1 MRKNLIPLG
10 IFIALSLTIPLF
22 IIVFENLSSFMYIPS
37 RQWNI
42 PSYPIDESGEVQ
54 HENYLV
60 LKVSPNF
67 PLLFWRLI
75 TYDYYDSFRWRMTTL
90 STSFGTPQHPSNATK
105 IFTAEL
111 NATTDEFYLPT
122 PSPTSIIFNLT
133 LTPNVKFR
141 LFFDEAAGFY
151 KIRITESATQVKV
164 VYQVSWNSF
173 EIQENTI
180 SLNDTPEDIR
190 KTYLQLP
197 DSLPVEVKLLAK
209 NLTTILTKNSTLN
222 VFDQTIH
229 DVEYII
235 NNFEYDFD
243 LFTGRTPRSIS
254 GDWVLTFLKQ
264 KKGICIDAATVLTV
278 ILRCQGIPARVCCGF
293 KPSCIVSDN
302 VRYYSIDAHALTEVY
317 LPPYGWVQFDATPTG
332 NLDHLLEDVPPFRP
346 RRNQGPP
353 IYLLRTLTPDIL
365 IRREENQIKGLITTN
380 INENINASVRI
391 SLDNQTIATVKTD
404 AGGSF
409 TYVYKPDE
417 ELRKRTLTFDVESK
431 NLTLKQE
438 VYIAARTYLNATI
451 IKRESFGN
459 LLIIS
464 AHLFDD
470 KMLPLKGQ
478 TIIIENLGLSS
489 QTGNDGK
496 TEFSLDF
503 PQEILPED
511 ISYIVS
517 FKGSNEYLGSRT
529 SIKIITEPNPII
541 FLLIFTAVCV
551 VILKENLIPK
561 SFTKDFRK
569 KDRAKVL
576 TKIPDSFFFEKDL
589 KKISSQLRI
598 CFPEIGDSLPKIWG
612 IKDKLL
618 INCYWENDLET
629 VSQDKLKIFVNNN
642 CVFEK
647 MVDGNRSFAFY
658 NVFDKKGLQ
667 KITAALYDESNNLKE
682 ATEITLCIVDY
693 REEIIRLYQMFLHT
707 LLKIDVNVKDYMTA
721 REIEH
726 LSQKIGADSLIA
738 GCITECFEEAEYS
751 HHSISR
757 KNYEKIYLALKE
769 SEVDVD

>member
-42 PSYPIDESGEVQ
+42 PFYPIDESGEVQ

-90 STSFGTPQHPSNATK
+90 STSFDPSQHPGNATK
-105 IFTAEL
+105 IFTVEL

-122 PSPTSIIFNLT
+122 PSPTSMIFNLT
-133 LTPNVKFR
+133 LSPNVKFR
-141 LFFDEAAGFY
+141 LFFDETAGFY
-151 KIRITESATQVKV
+151 KIRITESVTQVKV
-164 VYQVSWNSF
+164 VYKVSWNSLQ
-173 EIQENTI
+173 IQENTI

-197 DSLPVEVKLLAK
+197 DSLPVEVKLLAQS
-209 NLTTILTKNSTLN
+209 LENSTFN

-235 NNFEYDFD
+235 NNFEYDLD
-243 LFTGRTPRSIS
+243 LFSGRTQRVIFR
-254 GDWVLTFLKQ
+254 DWVLTFLNR
-264 KKGICIDAATVLTV
+264 KKGICIDSATALTV

-293 KPSCIVSDN
+293 KPSRIVTDN
-302 VRYYSIDAHALTEVY
+302 VLYYSIDAHALTEVY

-332 NLDHLLEDVPPFRP
+332 DLEHLPEDVPPFRP

-391 SLDNQTIATVKTD
+391 FLDNQTIATVKTD
-404 AGGSF
+404 TDGSF

-438 VYIAARTYLNATI
+438 VQIVARTYLNATI
-451 IKRESFGN
+451 IKKESFGN

-478 TIIIENLGLSS
+478 TITIENLKLSS
-489 QTGNDGK
+489 QTDNDGK
-496 TEFSLDF
+496 AEFSLDF

-517 FKGSNEYLGSRT
+517 FRGSNEYLGSSAST
-529 SIKIITEPNPII
+529 KIISAPNPII
-541 FLLIFTAVCV
+541 FLFIFTAVCV

-561 SFTKDFRK
+561 SFIKDFRK
-569 KDRAKVL
+569 KDSAKVL
-576 TKIPDSFFFEKDL
+576 TKTPDAVFSEKDF

-618 INCYWENDLET
+618 IKCYWEKDSET
-629 VSQDKLKIFVNNN
+629 VSQDKLRVFVNGN

-647 MVDGNRSFAFY
+647 IVDGNRSFAFY
-658 NVFDKKGLQ
+658 HVFDKKGLQ
-667 KITAALYDESNNLKE
+667 KISAALYDESNNLKE
-682 ATEITLCIVDY
+682 ATEMTLCIVDY
-693 REEIIRLYQMFLHT
+693 REEIIRLYQMFLHS

-726 LSQKIGADSLIA
+726 LSQRIGADSLIA

-769 SEVDVD
+769 SKVYVD